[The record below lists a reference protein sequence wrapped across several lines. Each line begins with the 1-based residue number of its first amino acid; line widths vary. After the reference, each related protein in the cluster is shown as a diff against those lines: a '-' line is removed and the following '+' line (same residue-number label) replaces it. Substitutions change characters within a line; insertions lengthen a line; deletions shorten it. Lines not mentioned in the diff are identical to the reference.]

1 MPPVRRRDALLSLLA
16 GPALALA
23 GLALP
28 WRARA
33 QSPGPLETEG
43 PFRVAEILDGDTLVL
58 GDGRRVRLV
67 GIQAPQLP
75 RRRQDFEAW
84 PLADEAKAALAA
96 LALGQSVTLGF
107 GGRRSDRH
115 GRILAHVFLP
125 DGRWLQ
131 GELLASGLARVLSLA
146 DNRAAISDM
155 LALEQ
160 DARTDGRGI
169 WALNFYRV
177 RSAEEAALYLGR
189 LELVEGKVLTAA
201 VVRGRGYLNFAKD
214 WQQDFTVSLAPD
226 VRRLFESEGLHVE
239 NYQGLRIRVR
249 GWLKSY
255 NGPMIEVTHPEQI
268 EVLP

>member
-1 MPPVRRRDALLSLLA
+1 MPPVHRRDTLLALLA
-16 GPALALA
+16 GTALALA

-28 WRARA
+28 AGAQA
-33 QSPGPLETEG
+33 QSPDALTTEG
-43 PFRVAEILDGDTLVL
+43 PFRVAEVLDGDTLVL
-58 GDGRRVRLV
+58 SDGRRVRLV

-75 RRRQDFEAW
+75 RGRKDLEAW
-84 PLADEAKAALAA
+84 PLAAEAKAALEA
-96 LALGQSVTLGF
+96 LTLGQSVTLGF

-115 GRILAHVFLP
+115 GRLLAHLFLA
-125 DGRWLQ
+125 DGRWIQ
-131 GELLASGLARVLSLA
+131 GEMLTSGLARVLSLA
-146 DNRAAISDM
+146 DNRAAVADM

-160 DARTDGRGI
+160 AARAAGRGI
-169 WALNFYRV
+169 WALKFYRV

-189 LELVEGKVLTAA
+189 FELVEGSVLNAA

-214 WQQDFTVSLAPD
+214 WQQDFTVTLAPA
-226 VRRLFESEGLHVE
+226 VRRLFEFEGLQVE

-249 GWLKSY
+249 GWMKSY

>member
-1 MPPVRRRDALLSLLA
+1 VGLTPPAQ
-16 GPALALA
+16 
-23 GLALP
+23 
-28 WRARA
+28 ARA
-33 QSPGPLETEG
+33 QSPGALAAEG
-43 PFRVAEILDGDTLVL
+43 PFRVTEVLDGDTLAL
-58 GDGRRVRLV
+58 ENGRAVHLV

-75 RRRQDFEAW
+75 LGRQDFEAW
-84 PLADEAKAALAA
+84 PLAAEAKAALAA
-96 LALGQSVTLGF
+96 LTLGQNVTLGF

-115 GRILAHVFLP
+115 GRLLAHVFLP

-131 GELLASGLARVLSLA
+131 DEMLALGMARVLSLA
-146 DNRAAISDM
+146 DNRTAVTNM
-155 LALEQ
+155 LVLEAG
-160 DARTDGRGI
+160 AREAGRGI

-177 RSAEEAALYLGR
+177 RNTAEAALYLGR
-189 LELVEGKVLTAA
+189 FELVEGRVLTAA

-214 WQQDFTVSLAPD
+214 WKQDFTVSLAPD
-226 VRRLFESEGLHVE
+226 VRRLFESEGLRVD